1 MFNLS
6 DIRGK
11 LRNPLLAVIGLDVN
25 NGFGRF
31 GEGQYQFL
39 LNQD

>member
-1 MFNLS
+1 MLNLS

-11 LRNPLLAVIGLDVN
+11 LRNPLLAVIDLDVN
-25 NGFGRF
+25 KGFDRF